1 MSDLLKYIIIIYYSG
16 LFLTSLI
23 KYEIIKIDKNTNL
36 VFPTLIGLLLVSI
49 WAFIK
54 IVGG

>member
-1 MSDLLKYIIIIYYSG
+1 MSNLLKYIIIIYYSG
-16 LFLTSLI
+16 LFLASLI
-23 KYEIIKIDKNTNL
+23 KYEIIKINKNTNL

-54 IVGG
+54 IIGG